1 MSRLCARVIAAV
13 GVAVLALAVSQSS
26 LEATVAIGIALTAF
40 GMLAVMRL
48 AVGIA
53 RTPEVGVGG
62 RSRAHRES
70 LAEFAAPSHPRTPG
84 RRRSRAPSEASVA
97 A

>member
-1 MSRLCARVIAAV
+1 
-13 GVAVLALAVSQSS
+13 
-26 LEATVAIGIALTAF
+26 
-40 GMLAVMRL
+40 
-48 AVGIA
+48 VGIA

-70 LAEFAAPSHPRTPG
+70 LAEFASPSHPRTPG
-84 RRRSRAPSEASVA
+84 RRRSRAPSEAPVA

>member
-70 LAEFAAPSHPRTPG
+70 LAEFAAPGHPRTPG

>member
-13 GVAVLALAVSQSS
+13 GVAVLTLAVSQSS

-62 RSRAHRES
+62 RSRAHLES